1 MTIKNLTIYMFLLIG
16 VLQFSCKQ
24 ECIYS
29 CDENAECVKG
39 ECKCIDEN
47 MYKVLSG
54 NSDNPSSVRCMPP
67 YLFETAYTY
76 RPMTGTSCLC
86 AEDIVL
92 YFYACSPNGG
102 ELTGPCYVH
111 ILYKDTTTNMYRN
124 NSVFMTSIFPV
135 NESQQDRLVFAE
147 WGARTGQKFPF
158 CRDKEGLGG
167 VIFRGEANND
177 LDTIDMN
184 LVYYNED
191 WVVDRDSCALT
202 FVRVKKDE

>member
-1 MTIKNLTIYMFLLIG
+1 MTIKNLSIYMFLLIG

-39 ECKCIDEN
+39 ECECIDEN

-54 NSDNPSSVRCMPP
+54 NSDNPSSVWCIPP
-67 YLFETAYTY
+67 HLFESAYTY
-76 RPMTGTSCLC
+76 RPMGGTSCLC

-92 YFYACSPNGG
+92 YFFDCSPNGG
-102 ELTGPCYVH
+102 GLVGPCSAS
-111 ILYKDTTTNMYRN
+111 IIYKDTTVNMYRDN
-124 NSVFMTSIFPV
+124 TFAMTSIFPV
-135 NESQQDRLVFAE
+135 NEGQQDRLVFAE
-147 WGARTGQKFPF
+147 WGARTGAKAPF

-167 VIFRGEANND
+167 VIFRGQASEN

-184 LVYYNED
+184 LVYYNPD

-202 FVRVKKDE
+202 FVRVKKEE